1 METRAI
7 ALAMLPALLAGPA
20 LAAPAVPAR
29 TALARRIVPQD
40 TLVLVKLE
48 QALSTRTS
56 RKNQPF
62 RAVVSDQDS
71 SGLPHGTV
79 FVGTVTEAARATK
92 KRPGTLGVTFRKAF
106 LPGGTPL
113 AVKGAL
119 ASLEE
124 KDVERSS
131 DGRLV
136 SRHSRNRK
144 FDLKWVG
151 YGAGAGLVLS
161 GIFGGDML
169 EGALLGAL
177 GGAAYSYVNKEKA
190 RKKSTDVELARGT
203 EFGIRLLGPTAFH
216 PSPRYDYGTVHTAST
231 TPYVPSRTTRT
242 RDRYVDARDDRART
256 RDRDVDARDDRSSTR
271 DRTAVRR
278 TPGRSGPA
286 IVRVNGRSVLFAD
299 ARPVTLDGVLFVP
312 LRDVADEAGLRF
324 ARESGSRSFTL
335 RTSSGE
341 ARGTVGSVDA
351 ELDGRTVRLDHAPA
365 LLNDD
370 IYVEASFLRD
380 AAGLRATWD
389 AERGQ
394 LDLEN
399 R

>member
-1 METRAI
+1 MQTRAI
-7 ALAMLPALLAGPA
+7 ALAILPALLAGPA
-20 LAAPAVPAR
+20 LAAPAAPAR
-29 TALARRIVPQD
+29 TAAPARRIVPQD

-62 RAVVSDQDS
+62 RAVVSDEDS

-79 FVGTVTEAARATK
+79 FVGTVTEASRASK

-113 AVKGAL
+113 PVKGSL

-124 KDVERSS
+124 KDVERSA

-190 RKKSTDVELARGT
+190 RKKSTDVELASGT

-216 PSPRYDYGTVHTAST
+216 PSSRYDYGTVHTAST
-231 TPYVPSRTTRT
+231 GAYVPARTTRT
-242 RDRYVDARDDRART
+242 RDRARDKDVDTGDDRART
-256 RDRDVDARDDRSSTR
+256 RDRTAARRSPAR
-271 DRTAVRR
+271 GA
-278 TPGRSGPA
+278 PA
-286 IVRVNGRSVLFAD
+286 IVRVNGRSVLFSD

-324 ARESGSRSFTL
+324 ERDAASRTFTV

-365 LLNDD
+365 LLNDE

-394 LDLEN
+394 LDLDT